1 MVERKSSRVFN
12 MNYSYKIITEDSKL
26 VIEEFL
32 TGQIIAK
39 HSLNKIIR
47 IKNNPNHMCFQK
59 ESTLRVLKYL
69 EWNYPEWLI

>member
-1 MVERKSSRVFN
+1 

-47 IKNNPNHMCFQK
+47 IKKFEP
-59 ESTLRVLKYL
+59 LRWYDLKK
-69 EWNYPEWLI
+69 